1 MLTNNKL
8 ISKINSNKNNTI
20 RIRKNSRN
28 SILTKTTTK
37 VKEKRIILNK
47 ENNIN
52 NRIKIKIRM
61 RNNLIMERLKDNITK
76 NIEMKGKESSF
87 KINKRGEVRIIMK

>member
-28 SILTKTTTK
+28 SILMKTIAK
-37 VKEKRIILNK
+37 VRDKRIIMNK